1 MEITGTCGNRWKYGK
16 DLCARESDHI
26 GPHRTTT
33 ELEAWSFHWFDNEG
47 TPQDVD
53 HGTLNRDLKTV
64 YSFGDKITFTNNFG
78 QKNQAAVV
86 MSQDGNVLTVDY
98 LGCQHEVTLD
108 QLS

>member
-1 MEITGTCGNRWKYGK
+1 M
-16 DLCARESDHI
+16 
-26 GPHRTTT
+26 TT
-33 ELEAWSFHWFDNEG
+33 
-47 TPQDVD
+47 
-53 HGTLNRDLKTV
+53 KTV